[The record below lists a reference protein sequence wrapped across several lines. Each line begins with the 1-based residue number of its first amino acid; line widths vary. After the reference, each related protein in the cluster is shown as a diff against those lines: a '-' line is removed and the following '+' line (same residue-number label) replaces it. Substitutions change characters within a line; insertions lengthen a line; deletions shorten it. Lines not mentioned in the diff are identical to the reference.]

1 MTPPPDE
8 TEQFAP
14 DPEPAPDTAQF
25 PVTRATESSESEP
38 AETRPQHAVSSGT
51 EDAAGISR
59 AGWWTITIAAAVLLI
74 LGFLLTFGPAR
85 YWTPVPVVFL
95 GYFLISGVIGLVF
108 WKGVRELRD
117 SNPNLDT
124 HEPASTGARV
134 AAAVGAVGIASALV
148 LLPAGL
154 SSAPANA
161 LPCPDG
167 SNTCGPTA
175 PTFDPGPT
183 QGSGQTAPQAPQ
195 TTIPGYTPPNM
206 PTPPTQGTPN
216 DGGNI
221 HVQTPDFG
229 TPGPND
235 CILNCGPT
243 QAPQTGQ
250 ANPPQTRQQNPVTTA
265 SNTPATT
272 PQRPVTTTPKLRTP
286 TPETTTS
293 TTSSK
298 ARDTSEQRSSNE
310 NRDKNSPYPYQAAEL
325 AAVAG
330 TYRRRKISESA
341 VRSGRVV
348 SENVTENVFRNNPIV
363 GDPVAGGGT
372 ALRGT
377 PKSMGRALYG
387 PSGRPEPGDVANAQ
401 ESDCWFNA
409 AMIAVAHSNP
419 QRIKDMITENPDGSF
434 DVSGLRGGGQHVTR
448 DDVDKVL
455 GFNPGFSGPLWPVVI
470 EAAEA
475 KSVGYGEIAPM
486 WGSMPYAG
494 LQDLTNSGLSFHHTI
509 DDAVTNAANTGVP
522 VVMGTLKSATPLG
535 LDPHRVGLV
544 QSHAYAVTKVW
555 TDPTTG
561 HVMANVV
568 NPWGYNL
575 AQGESGAMISPS
587 NTAIP
592 GQIVLDV
599 TTAQDVGAIA
609 GFSIGN
615 S

>member
-1 MTPPPDE
+1 MTSPSDPG
-8 TEQFAP
+8 EQFAP
-14 DPEPAPDTAQF
+14 APEPAPDTAQF
-25 PVTRATESSESEP
+25 PVTRATANSELT
-38 AETRPQHAVSSGT
+38 ETRPQHAVSSGT

-59 AGWWTITIAAAVLLI
+59 VGWWAITIAAAVLLI
-74 LGFLLTFGPAR
+74 IGFALTFGPAR

-124 HEPASTGARV
+124 HESASPGARV
-134 AAAVGAVGIASALV
+134 AAAIGAVGVASALV

-175 PTFDPGPT
+175 PPHDQPT
-183 QGSGQTAPQAPQ
+183 QGNGGNTTAPQAPQ
-195 TTIPGYTPPNM
+195 TTIPPNADTGLPQAPTQGNGNGFQGTVQQM
-206 PTPPTQGTPN
+206 PTPDKTDPN
-216 DGGNI
+216 S
-221 HVQTPDFG
+221 
-229 TPGPND
+229 
-235 CILNCGPT
+235 CIFNCGPT
-243 QAPQTGQ
+243 QGQQAPQTGQ
-250 ANPPQTRQQNPVTTA
+250 ATPPQTGQQNPVTTA
-265 SNTPATT
+265 PRTGPTT
-272 PQRPVTTTPKLRTP
+272 QFPTTTPKHRTP

-293 TTSSK
+293 TSSK
-298 ARDTSEQRSSNE
+298 ARDNDQQRSSKE
-310 NRDKNSPYPYQAAEL
+310 DREKNSPYPYQAAL
-325 AAVAG
+325 FSAVGG
-330 TYRRRKISESA
+330 TYRRKKLTETA

-348 SENVTENVFRNNPIV
+348 SENVTENVLRNNPIV

-419 QRIKDMITENPDGSF
+419 QRIKDMIEENPDGSF

-561 HVMANVV
+561 HVLANVV

-592 GQIVLDV
+592 GQITLDV